1 MGSKEVAM
9 AMQRA
14 EQVFRRKP
22 AMGLHDDA
30 PVTVRWERGTRMVAS
45 HASGAQMQT
54 DMPVELGG
62 TGDQIT
68 PGWLFRAGVASCA
81 ATTIAMHAAASG
93 IELAHLEVRIT
104 SRSDTRGLLGLE
116 GDDGQV
122 VYPGPH
128 DLRMHVRI
136 AAHGVAPEALRAL
149 VERSRGC
156 APMGAAVENAVPMA
170 LDIDVGDA

>member
-1 MGSKEVAM
+1 MGSKEVAT

-14 EQVFRRKP
+14 EQALRRRP
-22 AMGLHDDA
+22 DMGLHDDA
-30 PVTVRWERGTRMVAS
+30 PATVRWERGTRMVAS
-45 HASGAQMQT
+45 HANGARMQT
-54 DMPVELGG
+54 DMPAELGG
-62 TGDQIT
+62 SGDQVT

-93 IELAHLEVRIT
+93 IELAELEVRIT
-104 SRSDTRGLLGLE
+104 SRSDSRGLLGLK
-116 GDDGQV
+116 GHDGSA

-128 DLRMHVRI
+128 DFRMHVRI

-149 VERSRGC
+149 VARSRAC
-156 APMGAAVENAVPMA
+156 APIGAAVENAVPVE